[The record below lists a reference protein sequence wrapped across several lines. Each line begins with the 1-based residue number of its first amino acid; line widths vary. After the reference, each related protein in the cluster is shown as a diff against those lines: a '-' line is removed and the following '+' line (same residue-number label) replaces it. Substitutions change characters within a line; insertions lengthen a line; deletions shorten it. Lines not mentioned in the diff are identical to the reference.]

1 MARKTKAE
9 AAITR
14 KRILKAALDLFIL
27 KGYERATFED
37 VAKRIG
43 LSKGAVYWHF
53 KTKPELLSALVE
65 YMCIA
70 QVEKV
75 SQTLPPPDSLES
87 LKAHF
92 IARAELIVGS
102 PVNRKFFRMMTRLDW
117 PHPEF
122 APIKRRLKQL
132 ETGVFAILGRTLE
145 DLQAQGVVRAD
156 ADVKRVTAALG
167 AMWLGLVQHEVGKY
181 LETDLS
187 GAIGFGFDALLC
199 AIRA

>member
-27 KGYERATFED
+27 KGYERTTFED
-37 VAKRIG
+37 VAKRIH

-53 KTKPELLSALVE
+53 KTKPDLLSALME
-65 YMCIA
+65 YMCTT

-75 SQTLPPPDSLES
+75 SQTLPMPDSLES

-92 IARAELIVGS
+92 VARAKLVIGS
-102 PVNRKFFRMMTRLDW
+102 SVNRKFFRMMMRLDW
-117 PHPEF
+117 PHPAF
-122 APIKRRLKQL
+122 VPIKRRLKQM
-132 ETGVFAILGRTLE
+132 ETGVFAIVKRTLD

-156 ADVKRVTAALG
+156 VDVKTATAALG
-167 AMWLGLVQHEVGKY
+167 AMWVGLVQHELGKC
-181 LETDLS
+181 LDTDLPE
-187 GAIGFGFDALLC
+187 AISFGFDALLR